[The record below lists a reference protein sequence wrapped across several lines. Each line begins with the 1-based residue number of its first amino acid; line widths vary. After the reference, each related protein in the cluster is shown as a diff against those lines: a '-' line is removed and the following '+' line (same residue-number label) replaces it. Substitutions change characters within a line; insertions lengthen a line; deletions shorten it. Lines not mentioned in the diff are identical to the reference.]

1 MRLAAYSSPP
11 FAVYEYRFSLKMML
25 IDELAEIGSRTIKKC
40 DLQTRKYISRVQAV
54 RITISNNDTISIK
67 GMQYLGKLE
76 KVIKNESCTLCAR
89 IELLLTE

>member
-1 MRLAAYSSPP
+1 
-11 FAVYEYRFSLKMML
+11 ML

-40 DLQTRKYISRVQAV
+40 DLQTRKYISRVLAV

-67 GMQYLGKLE
+67 GMQHLGKLG